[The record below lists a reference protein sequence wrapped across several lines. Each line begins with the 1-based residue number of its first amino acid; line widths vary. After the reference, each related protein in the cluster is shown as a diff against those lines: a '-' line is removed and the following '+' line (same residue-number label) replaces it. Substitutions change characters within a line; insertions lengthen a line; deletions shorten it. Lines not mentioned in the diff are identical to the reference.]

1 MRIVVKGINNLCV
14 VFDSMVSATEQLEL
28 FELHV
33 CIRDYC
39 FAREDRL
46 VGVAVMRL
54 ADISEQVITYRQT
67 NNDFIPLDGKT
78 DQLYNNES

>member
-1 MRIVVKGINNLCV
+1 ML
-14 VFDSMVSATEQLEL
+14 FLSTVSGTEQMEL

-33 CIRDYC
+33 CVRDYC

-54 ADISEQVITYRQT
+54 VDIADQVGLNVIIYMNKNDQT
-67 NNDFIPLDGKT
+67 KI
-78 DQLYNNES
+78 

>member
-1 MRIVVKGINNLCV
+1 
-14 VFDSMVSATEQLEL
+14 MVSATEQLEL

-33 CIRDYC
+33 CVRDYC

-54 ADISEQVITYRQT
+54 ADIADQV
-67 NNDFIPLDGKT
+67 KT
-78 DQLYNNES
+78 IL

>member
-1 MRIVVKGINNLCV
+1 
-14 VFDSMVSATEQLEL
+14 MVSATEQLEL

-33 CIRDYC
+33 CVRDYC

-54 ADISEQVITYRQT
+54 ADIAEQVTCNFHISKVGSR
-67 NNDFIPLDGKT
+67 PP
-78 DQLYNNES
+78 

>member
-1 MRIVVKGINNLCV
+1 MVC
-14 VFDSMVSATEQLEL
+14 SMVSATEQLEL

-33 CIRDYC
+33 CVRDYC

-54 ADISEQVITYRQT
+54 ADIAEQVTT
-67 NNDFIPLDGKT
+67 PFAFSIPGDRK
-78 DQLYNNES
+78 DYD